1 MNELNLPELNKS
13 GRGTRPTCRFAY
25 VDELVTGTGG
35 LTNVLSYDT
44 ILLGTLRGILNLS
57 KGGQS

>member
-1 MNELNLPELNKS
+1 MNDLNLAELK
-13 GRGTRPTCRFAY
+13 TRPTCRFAY

-44 ILLGTLRGILNLS
+44 ILPGTLTRNLLEIYS
-57 KGGQS
+57 